1 MLDFTEYTKIFISL
15 FAILDPFGIIPI
27 IVLFTAG
34 MTAARRAYIGRLAS
48 LTVCAIL
55 LAALLIGQPLL
66 AFFGISINSF
76 LVAGGIL
83 LLLMAIKMMLGN
95 FYAPGPGKD
104 GHDDGETVSAN
115 AIVPL
120 STPLLAGP
128 GSISAV
134 IVEAHKADGL
144 LHYLVMS
151 LEIVLLGSIVWLT
164 FLIAPWVAQ
173 RMGKIGIS
181 VFTRLM
187 GLILAAIS
195 VEFIASGLRGLFPAL
210 G

>member
-34 MTAARRAYIGRLAS
+34 MTAARRAYVGRLAS

-66 AFFGISINSF
+66 AFFGISIHSF

-95 FYAPGPGKD
+95 Y
-104 GHDDGETVSAN
+104 
-115 AIVPL
+115 
-120 STPLLAGP
+120 
-128 GSISAV
+128 
-134 IVEAHKADGL
+134 
-144 LHYLVMS
+144 
-151 LEIVLLGSIVWLT
+151 
-164 FLIAPWVAQ
+164 
-173 RMGKIGIS
+173 
-181 VFTRLM
+181 
-187 GLILAAIS
+187 
-195 VEFIASGLRGLFPAL
+195 
-210 G
+210 